1 MLEAHVPL
9 VDRLEARAA
18 RNARDCREAGGHPQD
33 HPHDPAHDG
42 QARQDEPQ
50 DTTGRDGA
58 RPLKNVRSLDSR
70 PGRHY
75 TVPVFTGLV
84 ETTGVLAERSARGPG
99 ARIFIRVAAALAGEP
114 LAMGESIT
122 VDGACL
128 SVVEIRP
135 DGFAIDASGETLAR
149 TTLGSSELG
158 RRVNL
163 ERALRAGD
171 RLGGHMVTG
180 HVDDVG
186 MLIRWMTVGEA
197 LEVTFSLPAGLA
209 RFVAEKGSI
218 TVNGVSLTVNAVR
231 PGEFDVMLIPI
242 TRQVTNLG
250 DVLIDDRVNLEVDL
264 VARYVGAWLSAS
276 AGSAAS
282 PAAPEH

>member
-1 MLEAHVPL
+1 M
-9 VDRLEARAA
+9 
-18 RNARDCREAGGHPQD
+18 
-33 HPHDPAHDG
+33 
-42 QARQDEPQ
+42 
-50 DTTGRDGA
+50 
-58 RPLKNVRSLDSR
+58 RSLDSR

-99 ARIFIRVAAALAGEP
+99 ARVFIKATLAGEP

-149 TTLGSSELG
+149 TTLGLG
-158 RRVNL
+158 SVGKRVNL

-180 HVDDVG
+180 HVDDVAT
-186 MLIRWMTVGEA
+186 LLERRAVGEA
-197 LEVTFSLPAGLA
+197 TAMTFALPAGLS

-218 TVNGVSLTVNAVR
+218 TVSGVSLTVNAVR
-231 PGEFDVMLIPI
+231 AGAFDVMLIPI
-242 TRQVTNLG
+242 TLQVTSLG
-250 DVLIDDRVNLEVDL
+250 DLAPGDRVNLEVDL
-264 VARYVGAWLSAS
+264 VARYVGAWLSQASQASGPS
-276 AGSAAS
+276 AGSL
-282 PAAPEH
+282 PAAPEA

>member
-1 MLEAHVPL
+1 
-9 VDRLEARAA
+9 
-18 RNARDCREAGGHPQD
+18 
-33 HPHDPAHDG
+33 
-42 QARQDEPQ
+42 
-50 DTTGRDGA
+50 
-58 RPLKNVRSLDSR
+58 
-70 PGRHY
+70 
-75 TVPVFTGLV
+75 VFTGLV

-99 ARIFIRVAAALAGEP
+99 ARIFIKAALAGEA

-135 DGFAIDASGETLAR
+135 DGFAIEASGETLAR
-149 TTLGSSELG
+149 TTLGQPGQGSVG
-158 RRVNL
+158 KRVNL

-180 HVDDVG
+180 HVDDVAT
-186 MLIRWMTVGEA
+186 LLERRAVGEA
-197 LEVTFSLPAGLA
+197 TAMTFALPAGLS

-218 TVNGVSLTVNAVR
+218 TVSGVSLTVNAVR
-231 PGEFDVMLIPI
+231 AGAFDVMLIPI
-242 TRQVTNLG
+242 TLQVTSLG
-250 DVLIDDRVNLEVDL
+250 DLAPGDRVNLEVDL
-264 VARYVGAWLSAS
+264 VARYVGAWLSQASGAS